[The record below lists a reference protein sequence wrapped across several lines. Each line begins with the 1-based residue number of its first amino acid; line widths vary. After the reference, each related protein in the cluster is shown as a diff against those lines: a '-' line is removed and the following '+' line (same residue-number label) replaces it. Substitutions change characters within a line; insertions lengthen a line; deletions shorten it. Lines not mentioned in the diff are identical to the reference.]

1 MLLKIRSLAVIL
13 VSLLISSSVVLAQ
26 LPPLP
31 PLPDPLGLFSGNQA
45 DIEEVA
51 DAMISSGVR
60 QPAGVPPYGLTPSG
74 EVFWPIPEPA
84 PAKISAN
91 RVEAANTSPA
101 AISSTSLSGQTSVE
115 NHNETTDCM
124 AARNSFEGKSVRPM
138 ISKTLTAGT
147 ESNVPGKPL
156 KNLTEKDIKALQHS
170 FMYDLQRHS
179 RFAYEGKNNLA
190 AAISYK
196 WKLIGALHA
205 DKIDEITFKIAAKN
219 NFSKFS
225 LWIESVIEEDKKFTE
240 AP

>member
-1 MLLKIRSLAVIL
+1 MLLKIRSIAVIL
-13 VSLLISSSVVLAQ
+13 VSLLIISSVVLAQ

-31 PLPDPLGLFSGNQA
+31 PLPDPLGLFGGNQA

-91 RVEAANTSPA
+91 RGEAANTSPA
-101 AISSTSLSGQTSVE
+101 AISSPSLSGQTSVE
-115 NHNETTDCM
+115 NHNEATDCM

-147 ESNVPGKPL
+147 VSNVPGKPL

-179 RFAYEGKNNLA
+179 KFAYEGKNNLA

-205 DKIDEITFKIAAKN
+205 DKIDEITFKIAEKN